1 MKQFLL
7 FALLFIS
14 ITTNAEPPK
23 WVLDKFIGLSSAD
36 SSVRQK
42 SAYGLKGYYT
52 DNGTEPTQKDLNLLE
67 SNVGELLSSLSDE
80 NLQVRYYITELV
92 AARYINQYPK
102 PPIVFVSLLEEK
114 NIKLFKNKFFNNLNL
129 EKDIFAKSSMKAL
142 INLKECGYLP
152 EMLIR
157 AEGLSKYEKKYALKS
172 LARFK
177 KHCEL

>member
-14 ITTNAEPPK
+14 ITTNAESPQ
-23 WVLDKFIGLSSAD
+23 WVLDKFIGLSSSD

-52 DNGTEPTQKDLNLLE
+52 DNGTEPTHEDLNLLE
-67 SNVGELLSSLSDE
+67 SNVEKLLNSLSDE

-102 PPIVFVSLLEEK
+102 PSIVFVSLLEGK
-114 NIKLFKNKFFNNLNL
+114 KIKLFKSKFLNNLNL
-129 EKDIFAKSSMKAL
+129 EKDMFAKSSMKAL
-142 INLKECGYLP
+142 INLKECGHLP

-157 AEGLSKYEKKYALKS
+157 AESLSKYEKKYALKS
-172 LARFK
+172 ITRFK
-177 KHCEL
+177 KYCD